1 MIVAFSRRSSLDP
14 KVNKVDAVVKRSS
27 MVYICLGKPLLHGI
41 FHFRPILVRV
51 SALSANNLEQM
62 VRPVA
67 TVVLDTIPVRVCK
80 VLLDLL
86 EPGGCELQGFLHAD
100 HMQVNRVAGVLF
112 LH

>member
-1 MIVAFSRRSSLDP
+1 MTVAFSRSSLDP
-14 KVNKVDAVVKRSS
+14 KVNKVDAMVKRSS
-27 MVYICLGKPLLHGI
+27 MVYVCLGKPLLHGI
-41 FHFRPILVRV
+41 FHLRPILVRV

-62 VRPVA
+62 VLPVA
-67 TVVLDTIPVRVCK
+67 AIVLDTIATWVCK

-86 EPGGCELQGFLHAD
+86 EPIGCELQGFLNAD